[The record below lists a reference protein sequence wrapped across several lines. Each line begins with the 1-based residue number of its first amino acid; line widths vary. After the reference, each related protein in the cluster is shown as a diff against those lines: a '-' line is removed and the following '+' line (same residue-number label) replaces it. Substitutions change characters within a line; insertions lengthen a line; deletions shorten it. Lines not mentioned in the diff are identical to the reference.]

1 MDVSPNV
8 RPGCAGRARDPARAR
23 RARRS
28 PPAPRA
34 SMTST
39 RRSRPS
45 LQQRQCVA
53 RDLLEI
59 ALPRR
64 PRSPYPPVWIQ
75 LMRRLRRL
83 AQRLKGG
90 LVAEVAPARRIGRD
104 RRQQPVQIQVD
115 RHVPP
120 GPARGRNVLPADW
133 CHGRPG
139 MESPATL
146 AAGWGEMGLAAA
158 PRHRASTTTS
168 IRRCSGANLGLSGS
182 GWVLPRPTAVS
193 CVGWM
198 PTALIR

>member
-1 MDVSPNV
+1 MLLQAAAHE
-8 RPGCAGRARDPARAR
+8 RKTRREPGGPIDRRQRLRQDDQDAEVAPKLEQRHCVAPDPA
-23 RARRS
+23 
-28 PPAPRA
+28 
-34 SMTST
+34 
-39 RRSRPS
+39 
-45 LQQRQCVA
+45 
-53 RDLLEI
+53 EI
-59 ALPRR
+59 ALPRDR
-64 PRSPYPPVWIQ
+64 HLVPILLDQ
-75 LMRRLRRL
+75 LMLRLRRL

-90 LVAEVAPARRIGRD
+90 LVAKVAPARRIGRD
-104 RRQQPVQIQVD
+104 RCQQPVQIQID

-120 GPARGRNVLPADW
+120 GPARGRNCATADS

-146 AAGWGEMGLAAA
+146 AAGWGEMGLAGAHL
-158 PRHRASTTTS
+158 HRASTTTS